1 MGQGL
6 ATVAVAE
13 AVIESARSGR
23 TVDVKLPEVA
33 LSEAAETPARA

>member
-1 MGQGL
+1 MEQGL

-23 TVDVKLPEVA
+23 TVEIPH
-33 LSEAAETPARA
+33 